1 MPNRRD
7 SFAGAAARF
16 ADELADKFALDV
28 GGQPEEP
35 LKASVGELLR
45 ELGELSGRE
54 INYRAEV
61 RVEEIGRPD
70 LGVTVGGLL
79 AGYVELKAPGL
90 GARPDRFISG
100 SANAEQWKRFR
111 ALPNLIYTDGQ
122 EWSLYREG
130 KRAATIEI
138 GAALT
143 ADGAKGLDAGGV
155 DGLERLLLDFLSWEP
170 ITPRNPRELAEF
182 IAPWARMLRDEVER
196 AAAGS
201 DSPLRSLAAQW
212 REILFPEADD
222 AQFAD
227 AYAQTLTYALL
238 LARFEG
244 ADSLLP
250 ELAAISLRRQHA
262 LLADAL
268 KLLDSEAARDEL
280 RTPIELIERAVAAVD
295 IEALR
300 RADAQDPWLYFYEQF
315 LAAYDSKLRKSRGV
329 YFTPV
334 EVVRCQV
341 RLAAELLR
349 ERFGKQ
355 SGFADDGVTIL
366 DPAVGSGA
374 YPLAVIDH
382 AEEAVG
388 ERSGTELVEERLH
401 SLAQRLFGFELL
413 VGPYAVAHLRIAQRL
428 RDAGVVD
435 QPPLVYLTDTLASPH
450 QTGDIPPLLQTML
463 PSIPREWRHAQQVKG
478 ETPIL
483 VCLGNP
489 PYDRQQIDVGD
500 EAERR
505 KGGWVRYGG
514 DEDDTKTTPILDAFL
529 KPVRQAGQGQHAN
542 SLYNDYV
549 YFWRWALW
557 KVFDSAQNGGIVSF
571 ITASSYL
578 RGAGFLGMRR
588 VMREV
593 FDELW
598 IIDLEGDN
606 RGARKTANV
615 FDIQSPVAIAIG
627 VRSDAPNSAHPAR
640 VWKVRL
646 TGSRAAKLAKLDDV
660 ESFGDLEWEECESEW
675 NAPFYPVRTG
685 EYFEWSRVTDVFPW
699 QHSGVKAGRTWPI
712 GETPAQLAERWHGLL
727 TGLENEQ
734 QVAFRETVGRQVDQ
748 SYENLYDSSSRDTA
762 IAELAPDESPRPIVR
777 YSYRSLDRAWILA
790 DARIGDRM
798 RPPLWRTYGP
808 QQVFITSLLTE
819 LLGHGPAATAC
830 ADIPDQ
836 HHFRGSF
843 GGKHIIPLW
852 RDAAA
857 TEPNVTVGLLTAL
870 EAALGYAVSA
880 PDLFAYAYAVLA
892 QPAYVER
899 FWNQLEQ
906 PPPRLPITR
915 DGELFRR
922 AVEHGAQ
929 LIYLHTYG
937 ERFGQAGEAGGVS
950 SGEARCT
957 VAVPRGDYPEGH
969 RYDESA
975 RTLHVGRGEF
985 APVAPEVWNYSVSG
999 LQVVKS
1005 WLDYRKRKPGGKQ
1018 SSPLDEIRPKH
1029 WEFGG
1034 ELLALLW
1041 VLERTIALQP
1051 AGDALLDEIL
1061 GSALFAASELPMPA
1075 PHERKPPGPQGGTA
1089 PLGGGEELGG

>member
-1 MPNRRD
+1 MPNAHD
-7 SFAGAAARF
+7 DFAAAMAQF
-16 ADELADKFALDV
+16 ADELAGKFALDV
-28 GGQPEEP
+28 GGQPEDP
-35 LKASVGELLR
+35 LKTLVGELLR
-45 ELGELSGRE
+45 ELGRLTDRE
-54 INYRAEV
+54 VNYRPEV
-61 RVEEIGRPD
+61 RVEDIGRPD

-90 GARPDRFISG
+90 GARPDRFPAG

-122 EWSLYREG
+122 EWSLYRKG
-130 KRAATIEI
+130 KRAAIIEI
-138 GAALT
+138 GAELT
-143 ADGAKGLDAGGV
+143 ANGAKGLDDGAV
-155 DGLERLLLDFLSWEP
+155 DTLERLLLDFLSWEP

-244 ADSLLP
+244 ADSLQP

-300 RADAQDPWLYFYEQF
+300 RSDDQDPWLYFYEQF
-315 LAAYDSKLRKSRGV
+315 LAAYDPKLRKSRGV
-329 YFTPV
+329 YFTPI

-341 RLAAELLR
+341 RLAAELLH

-382 AEEAVG
+382 AEDTVR
-388 ERSGTELVEERLH
+388 ERLGPGLVESSLRGLAERLY
-401 SLAQRLFGFELL
+401 AFDLL

-428 RDAGVVD
+428 READVVD
-435 QPPLVYLTDTLASPH
+435 APPRVYLTDTLASPH
-450 QTGDIPPLLQTML
+450 REGDIPPLLRSLL
-463 PSIPREWRHAQQVKG
+463 PNIPDEWERAQQVKS

-483 VCLGNP
+483 VCIGNP
-489 PYDRQQIDVGD
+489 PYDRQQIDPDD
-500 EAERR
+500 ETQKR
-505 KGGWVRYGG
+505 KGGWVRFGD
-514 DEDDTKTTPILDAFL
+514 DEDDTETKPILDDFL
-529 KPVRQAGQGQHAN
+529 EPARQAGQGQHVN

-557 KVFDSAQNGGIVSF
+557 KVFDSTQSGGIVSF

-578 RGAGFLGMRR
+578 RGAGFLGVRR

-615 FDIQSPVAIAIG
+615 FDIQGPVAIAIG

-646 TGSRAAKLAKLDDV
+646 TGSREAKLASLDDI
-660 ESFGDLEWEECESEW
+660 ESFGDLAWEECESEW
-675 NAPFYPVRTG
+675 DAPFYPVRTG
-685 EYFEWSRVTDVFPW
+685 EYFAWPRVTDVFPW

-712 GETPAQLAERWHGLL
+712 GETPAQLAERWRNLL
-727 TGLENEQ
+727 TRTGSDQ
-734 QVAFRETVGRQVDQ
+734 KVAFRETVGRQVNQ
-748 SYENLYDSSSRDTA
+748 RYENLYDSGSRDTA
-762 IAELAPDESPRPIVR
+762 IAELAPNEAPRPIVR

-790 DARIGDRM
+790 DTRIGDRM

-819 LLGHGPAATAC
+819 HLGHGPAATAC

-857 TEPNVTVGLLTAL
+857 TEPNVTGGLPAAL
-870 EAALGYAVSA
+870 EAALDCAVSA

-922 AVEHGAQ
+922 AAQHGAQ

-937 ERFGQAGEAGGVS
+937 ERFAQPGASGGVS
-950 SGEARCT
+950 PGEARST

-969 RYDESA
+969 RYDEST
-975 RTLHVGRGEF
+975 RTLHVGKGEF
-985 APVAPEVWNYSVSG
+985 APVAPAVWNYSVSG

-1041 VLERTIALQP
+1041 LLERTIALQP
-1051 AGDALLDEIL
+1051 TGERLLDEIL
-1061 GSALFAASELPMPA
+1061 ASDLFKASELPTPQ
-1075 PHERKPPGPQGGTA
+1075 PHERKPPTPPSGTA
-1089 PLGGGEELGG
+1089 PLRSKQMLAE

>member
-1 MPNRRD
+1 MPNGRD
-7 SFAGAAARF
+7 SFAAAAAQF

-35 LKASVGELLR
+35 LKAPVGELLR
-45 ELGELSGRE
+45 ELGRLTGRE
-54 INYRAEV
+54 VNYRPEV

-90 GARPDRFISG
+90 GARPERFAGG

-122 EWSLYREG
+122 EWSLYRKG

-138 GAALT
+138 GAELT
-143 ADGAKGLDAGGV
+143 DDGAKGLNANAV
-155 DGLERLLLDFLSWEP
+155 DKLERLLLDFLSWEP

-201 DSPLRSLAAQW
+201 DSPLRLLAAQW

-244 ADSLLP
+244 ADSLQP

-382 AEEAVG
+382 AEEAA
-388 ERSGTELVEERLH
+388 RERLGPGLVAERLR
-401 SLAQRLFGFELL
+401 SLAGRLYAFELL

-428 RDAGVVD
+428 READVIDA
-435 QPPLVYLTDTLASPH
+435 PPRVYLTDALASPH
-450 QTGDIPPLLQTML
+450 REGDIPPLLRSLL
-463 PSIPREWRHAQQVKG
+463 PNIPDEWERAQQVKS

-483 VCLGNP
+483 VCIGNP
-489 PYDRQQIDVGD
+489 PYDRQQIDPND
-500 EAERR
+500 ETQKR
-505 KGGWVRYGG
+505 KGGWVRFGD
-514 DEDDTKTTPILDAFL
+514 DEDDTKTPPILDDFL
-529 KPVRQAGQGQHAN
+529 EPARQAGQGVHLAN
-542 SLYNDYV
+542 LYNDYV

-557 KVFDSAQNGGIVSF
+557 KVIESTLGDGIVSF

-578 RGAGFLGMRR
+578 LGPGFVGMRQL
-588 VMREV
+588 MREV

-598 IIDLEGDN
+598 IVDLEGDN
-606 RGARKTANV
+606 IGARKTENV
-615 FDIQSPVAIAIG
+615 FDIQTPVAIAIG
-627 VRSDAPNSAHPAR
+627 VRSSKQPKTNPAR
-640 VWKVRL
+640 VWTARV
-646 TGSRAAKLAKLDDV
+646 TGASEEKLALLEQIDSFDDIQ
-660 ESFGDLEWEECESEW
+660 WRECSSGWTEPFHVPLVGAYSEW
-675 NAPFYPVRTG
+675 PK
-685 EYFEWSRVTDVFPW
+685 VTDVFPW
-699 QHSGVKAGRTWPI
+699 QYSGVDLKRKWPI
-712 GETPAQLAERWHGLL
+712 GETPEQLAARWHSLL
-727 TGLENEQ
+727 ALNGDDQRN
-734 QVAFRETVGRQVDQ
+734 AFRETASRRVDQ
-748 SYENLYDSSSRDTA
+748 RYENLHDSGIRDSA
-762 IAELAPDESPRPIVR
+762 IAELGPDTPPPPIAR
-777 YSYRSLDRAWILA
+777 YAYRSFGRAWILA
-790 DARIGDRM
+790 DARVGDRI
-798 RPPLWRTYGP
+798 RPPLWHTYGP
-808 QQVFITSLLTE
+808 QQTFMTSLLTDV
-819 LLGHGPAATAC
+819 LGSGPAAVAC
-830 ADIPDQ
+830 AAMPDV
-836 HHFRGSF
+836 HHFCGR
-843 GGKHIIPLW
+843 GGKHVIPLW
-852 RDAAA
+852 RNSAA
-857 TEPNVTVGLLTAL
+857 TESNVTGGFLAAL
-870 EAALGYAVSA
+870 ESEYDFAVSA
-880 PDLFAYAYAVLA
+880 PDLFAYTYAVLA

-922 AVEHGAQ
+922 AAEHGAQ
-929 LIYLHTYG
+929 LIHLHTYG
-937 ERFGQAGEAGGVS
+937 ERFAQPGRPGGVPQ
-950 SGEARCT
+950 GQARCT
-957 VAVPRGDYPEGH
+957 VAVPRDAYPEGH
-969 RYDESA
+969 RYDEST
-975 RTLHVGRGEF
+975 RTLYVGKGEF

-1018 SSPLDEIRPKH
+1018 SSPLDEIRPEH

-1041 VLERTIALQP
+1041 LLERTIALQP
-1051 AGDALLDEIL
+1051 AGERLLDEIL
-1061 GSALFAASELPMPA
+1061 ASDLFKASELPTPQ
-1075 PHERKPPGPQGGTA
+1075 PHERKPPSPPGGTA
-1089 PLGGGEELGG
+1089 PLGGGSEA

>member
-1 MPNRRD
+1 MPDAPDN
-7 SFAGAAARF
+7 FAAAMAQF

-28 GGQPEEP
+28 GGQPEDP
-35 LKASVGELLR
+35 LKTPVGELLR
-45 ELGELSGRE
+45 ELGRLTDRE
-54 INYRAEV
+54 VNYRPEV
-61 RVEEIGRPD
+61 RVEDIGRPD

-90 GARPDRFISG
+90 GARPDRFAAG

-122 EWSLYREG
+122 EWSLYRKG
-130 KRAATIEI
+130 KRAATIGV
-138 GAALT
+138 GAELT
-143 ADGAKGLDAGGV
+143 TDGAKGLDDGAV
-155 DGLERLLLDFLSWEP
+155 DTLERLLLDFLSWEP

-244 ADSLLP
+244 ADSLQP

-315 LAAYDSKLRKSRGV
+315 LAAYDPKLRKSRGV

-382 AEEAVG
+382 AEDTVR
-388 ERSGTELVEERLH
+388 ERLGPGLVESSLRGLAERLY
-401 SLAQRLFGFELL
+401 AFELL

-428 RDAGVVD
+428 READVIDA
-435 QPPLVYLTDTLASPH
+435 PPRVYLTDTLASPH
-450 QTGDIPPLLQTML
+450 REGDIPPLLRSLL
-463 PSIPREWRHAQQVKG
+463 PNIPDEWERAQQVKS

-489 PYDRQQIDVGD
+489 PYDRQQIDPDD
-500 EAERR
+500 ETQKR
-505 KGGWVRYGG
+505 KGGWVRFGD
-514 DEDDTKTTPILDAFL
+514 DEDDTETKPILDDFL
-529 KPVRQAGQGQHAN
+529 EPAKQAGQGVHIKN
-542 SLYNDYV
+542 LYNDYV

-557 KVFDSAQNGGIVSF
+557 KVFDSSAGGGIVSF

-578 RGAGFLGMRR
+578 HGPGFVGMRR

-598 IIDLEGDN
+598 IIELEGDN
-606 RGARKTANV
+606 LGARKTENV
-615 FDIQSPVAIAIG
+615 FNIQTPVAIAIG
-627 VRSDAPNSAHPAR
+627 VRSGEQQKSSPAR
-640 VWKVRL
+640 VRITRA
-646 TGSRAAKLAKLDDV
+646 TGTEAEKLAFLDQVGSFADV
-660 ESFGDLEWEECESEW
+660 EWRECASGWTDPFQAPIAGAYSEW
-675 NAPFYPVRTG
+675 PK
-685 EYFEWSRVTDVFPW
+685 VTDVFPW
-699 QHSGVKAGRTWPI
+699 QYSGVQLKRKWPI
-712 GETPAQLAERWHGLL
+712 GETPEQLTERWRSLL
-727 TGLENEQ
+727 ALNSDKQ
-734 QVAFRETVGRQVDQ
+734 RNAFRETEGRRVDQ
-748 SYENLYDSSSRDTA
+748 RYENLYDSGTRDAA
-762 IAELAPDESPRPIVR
+762 IAELEPDTPPPTIAW
-777 YSYRSLDRAWILA
+777 YAYRSFGRAWILA
-790 DARIGDRM
+790 DARVGDRM
-798 RPPLWRTYGP
+798 RPTFWRTYGP
-808 QQVFITSLLTE
+808 QQTFITSLLTKA
-819 LLGHGPAATAC
+819 LGQGPAAVAC
-830 ADIPDQ
+830 AAIPDLD
-836 HHFRGSF
+836 HFRGSF
-843 GGKHIIPLW
+843 GAKHVIPLW
-852 RDAAA
+852 RDAEA
-857 TEPNVTVGLLTAL
+857 TEPNTASGLLDLLSGAFS
-870 EAALGYAVSA
+870 APVSA

-922 AVEHGAQ
+922 AAEHGAQ

-937 ERFGQAGEAGGVS
+937 ERFAQPGEAGGVPP
-950 SGEARCT
+950 GEARST
-957 VAVPRGDYPEGH
+957 VAVPRKDYPEGH
-969 RYDESA
+969 RYDEQT
-975 RTLHVGRGEF
+975 RTLHVGKGEF
-985 APVAPEVWNYSVSG
+985 APVAPEVWHYSVSG

-1051 AGDALLDEIL
+1051 AGERLLDEIL
-1061 GSALFAASELPMPA
+1061 ASDLFTASELPTPQ
-1075 PHERKPPGPQGGTA
+1075 PHERKPPTPPSGTA
-1089 PLGGGEELGG
+1089 PLRSASEA

>member
-1 MPNRRD
+1 MPNGRD

-16 ADELADKFALDV
+16 ADELADKFALEV

-45 ELGELSGRE
+45 ELGRLSGRDV
-54 INYRAEV
+54 NYRAEV

-90 GARPDRFISG
+90 GARPERFPPG
-100 SANAEQWKRFR
+100 SNAEQWKRFR
-111 ALPNLIYTDGQ
+111 ALPNLIYSDGQ

-244 ADSLLP
+244 ADSLQP

-382 AEEAVG
+382 AEEAV
-388 ERSGTELVEERLH
+388 RERLGPGMVES
-401 SLAQRLFGFELL
+401 SLRGLAGRLYAFELL

-428 RDAGVVD
+428 REAGVID
-435 QPPLVYLTDTLASPH
+435 APPRVYLTDTLDSPH
-450 QTGDIPPLLQTML
+450 RASDIPLLYQQLL
-463 PSIPREWRHAQQVKG
+463 PSIPNERERAQQVKG
-478 ETPIL
+478 ETSIL

-489 PYDRQQIDVGD
+489 PYERQQIDPDD
-500 EAERR
+500 ETQQR
-505 KGGWVRYGG
+505 KGGWVRG
-514 DEDDTKTTPILDAFL
+514 DDEGDTETKPILEDFL
-529 KPVRQAGQGQHAN
+529 EPARLAGQGVHIKN
-542 SLYNDYV
+542 LYNDYV

-557 KVFDSAQNGGIVSF
+557 KVFDSSAGGGIVSF

-578 RGAGFLGMRR
+578 YGPGFVGMRQ

-606 RGARKTANV
+606 LGARKTENV
-615 FDIQSPVAIAIG
+615 FNIRTPVAIAIG
-627 VRSDAPNSAHPAR
+627 VRSGEQQKASPAR
-640 VWKVRL
+640 VRVARA
-646 TGSRAAKLAKLDDV
+646 TGTEAEKLAFLDQIETFADV
-660 ESFGDLEWEECESEW
+660 EWRECASGW
-675 NAPFYPVRTG
+675 TDPFYAVSEGTYGKWP
-685 EYFEWSRVTDVFPW
+685 EVTDVFPW
-699 QHSGVKAGRTWPI
+699 QHSGVQMKRAWPI
-712 GETPAQLAERWHGLL
+712 GESRKHLTARWQHLL
-727 TGLENEQ
+727 QSSGAKRRT
-734 QVAFRETVGRQVDQ
+734 AFRDTRDRKVNRQ
-748 SYENLYDSSSRDTA
+748 YPPLFDTDR
-762 IAELAPDESPRPIVR
+762 APDIASLEPDAAVPSVKR
-777 YSYRSLDRAWILA
+777 YAHRAFSRRWLIA
-790 DARIGDRM
+790 DSRVGDFM
-798 RPPLWRTYGP
+798 RPSLWRTYGP
-808 QQVFITSLLTE
+808 QQTFITSLLTDV
-819 LLGHGPAATAC
+819 LGHGPAAIAC
-830 ADIPDQ
+830 AAMPDL
-836 HHFRGSF
+836 HHFCGRGA
-843 GGKHIIPLW
+843 KDVIPLW

-857 TEPNVTVGLLTAL
+857 TEPNVAGGLL
-870 EAALGYAVSA
+870 AALSSALGFAVSA

-922 AVEHGAQ
+922 AAEHGAQ

-937 ERFGQAGEAGGVS
+937 ERFGQAGEAGGIS

-957 VAVPRGDYPEGH
+957 VAVPRDDYPEGH
-969 RYDESA
+969 RYDEST
-975 RTLHVGRGEF
+975 RTLHVGKGEF

-1018 SSPLDEIRPKH
+1018 SSPLDEIRPKR

-1051 AGDALLDEIL
+1051 AGEALLDEIL
-1061 GSALFAASELPMPA
+1061 GAELFTTSELPTPA
-1075 PHERKPPGPQGGTA
+1075 PHERKPPRPPGGTA
-1089 PLGGGEELGG
+1089 PLGG